1 VPAVGDERAMDAS
14 DPRSGAVLAGR
25 YALGALLG
33 SGGVGRVYTA
43 RDRKLQ
49 RDVAVKVLGSTAP
62 DADAVRRFGR
72 EALAA
77 GSVQHPNIVA
87 VFDVGEEQDRPF
99 IVTELLRGTTLRERL
114 RAGPL
119 APEEALRIA
128 RQVAAGLA
136 AAHEKG
142 LTHRDLK
149 PENLFLTEEGWVK
162 ILDFG
167 LVKLTEQL
175 REAPADSPDSD
186 DGAVST
192 AAGRMLGTVG
202 YMAPEQVRGRPV
214 DPRADLFNFGAVLY
228 EML

>member
-1 VPAVGDERAMDAS
+1 MPAVDDERAMDAS
-14 DPRSGAVLAGR
+14 DPRSGAVLAER

-49 RDVAVKVLGSTAP
+49 RDVAVKVLGSAAP
-62 DADAVRRFGR
+62 DSDAVRRFGR

-87 VFDVGEEQDRPF
+87 VFDAGEEEGRPF
-99 IVTELLRGTTLRERL
+99 IVTELLRGTTLRDKL

-119 APEEALRIA
+119 PLAEALRIA

-142 LTHRDLK
+142 LTHRD
-149 PENLFLTEEGWVK
+149 
-162 ILDFG
+162 
-167 LVKLTEQL
+167 
-175 REAPADSPDSD
+175 
-186 DGAVST
+186 
-192 AAGRMLGTVG
+192 
-202 YMAPEQVRGRPV
+202 
-214 DPRADLFNFGAVLY
+214 
-228 EML
+228 